1 MRAVVAGRSRR
12 APVSRRR
19 SGLRQGV
26 VAGATASV
34 NQSIMPADRVRCLLN
49 PSPIGIGRPP
59 IPRADSLCRSV
70 DCFASRAMTRA
81 RRSLQLVVAA
91 WRLPWQPGGNRDR
104 KLATG
109 GQDNGACRAAIAGLL
124 TVALVACASVPTT
137 TPESQSKQRLYF
149 IWPRGWTMKTGTL
162 DIKVNDEV
170 AGKIAP
176 DSYFFV
182 DRKPGTY
189 TLRVEPPFDFSYFEA
204 DVQVAAGG
212 TYYYSINS
220 RGAAVALV
228 GGGVVTMNP
237 TPTTGAPIEA
247 KNGTLATYKL
257 RAMDAAAAVA
267 AMKDLD
273 TK

>member
-1 MRAVVAGRSRR
+1 MGPYRAVVA
-12 APVSRRR
+12 
-19 SGLRQGV
+19 
-26 VAGATASV
+26 
-34 NQSIMPADRVRCLLN
+34 
-49 PSPIGIGRPP
+49 
-59 IPRADSLCRSV
+59 
-70 DCFASRAMTRA
+70 CF
-81 RRSLQLVVAA
+81 
-91 WRLPWQPGGNRDR
+91 
-104 KLATG
+104 
-109 GQDNGACRAAIAGLL
+109 L
-124 TVALVACASVPTT
+124 TVALVACATVPTT
-137 TPESQSKQRLYF
+137 TLESQSKQRDPHLARLYF

-162 DIKVNDEV
+162 DIKVNGEV

-182 DRKPGTY
+182 DRKPGTH

-220 RGAAVALV
+220 RRAAVGLV

-247 KNGTLATYKL
+247 KSGTFATYKL
-257 RAMDAAAAVA
+257 RAMDAAAAAA

-273 TK
+273 TR

>member
-1 MRAVVAGRSRR
+1 M
-12 APVSRRR
+12 
-19 SGLRQGV
+19 
-26 VAGATASV
+26 
-34 NQSIMPADRVRCLLN
+34 
-49 PSPIGIGRPP
+49 
-59 IPRADSLCRSV
+59 
-70 DCFASRAMTRA
+70 
-81 RRSLQLVVAA
+81 
-91 WRLPWQPGGNRDR
+91 
-104 KLATG
+104 
-109 GQDNGACRAAIAGLL
+109 ACLL
-124 TVALVACASVPTT
+124 TVALVACATVPTT
-137 TPESQSKQRLYF
+137 TPEPQNKQPDPRLARLYF

-162 DIKVNDEV
+162 DIKVNGEV

-182 DRKPGTY
+182 DRKPGIY
-189 TLRVEPPFDFSYFEA
+189 TLKVEPPFDFSYFEA

-220 RGAAVALV
+220 RRAAVGLV

-247 KNGTLATYKL
+247 KSGAFAAYKL

-267 AMKDLD
+267 AMKELD